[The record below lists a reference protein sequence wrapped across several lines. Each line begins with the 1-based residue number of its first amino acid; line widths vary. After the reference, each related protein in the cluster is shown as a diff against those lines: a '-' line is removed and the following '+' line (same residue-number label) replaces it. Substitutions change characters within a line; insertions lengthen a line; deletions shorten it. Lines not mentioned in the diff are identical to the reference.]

1 MTKRKGSPDGIN
13 KTLHSNWIFLYS
25 GQYHRLSNYPQ
36 NQKNIMG
43 KKLLFIVLLLT
54 TISFADGLC
63 VQLCVDCSQN
73 PENATC
79 AKVDQVCG
87 NCPAILDS
95 IQHYEDSLAQVR
107 EQDSIAAIARADS
120 LQREQERKD
129 SLKDKEV
136 RKIAEIMQHN
146 CKRDTCTFEVTV
158 SQGQLGHIRAKKGNK
173 KEIPAEPSQENL
185 LPPISEECKNFCGA
199 CSIQNE
205 ADPICEK
212 VESQCKCLAYAEQEQ
227 MLVQKAEEDSINAV
241 KKFLNQMQNA
251 LTSARSILDFCER
264 KAQANVCSV
273 MVKVK
278 GELMSITEF
287 KDLAAPPPPA
297 PQPAVT
303 NDTITVVKALAK
315 DTTKKDSSKFKTHPN
330 PYNGI
335 SFAFESYLEKEVAN
349 YDVQPSKQW
358 GLNLGYFWRWYFYQW
373 GSFQT
378 GVNAVYHQAEYEISR
393 EKLQYYGYDYYGWNS
408 VKGKGSIE
416 YKNLMLE
423 VPLQAR
429 IGFPLGKAKNV
440 SPFISASFHIR
451 KPVYL
456 WMDYELSLSDYLY
469 YYGKDGSYSDFYAF
483 SDWEFLTFVGFG
495 IEMSRAISFQ
505 WQFLPVS
512 IVTNT
517 DAITNYYCDDSDG
530 MTWRLSM
537 DVSW

>member
-1 MTKRKGSPDGIN
+1 
-13 KTLHSNWIFLYS
+13 
-25 GQYHRLSNYPQ
+25 
-36 NQKNIMG
+36 MG

-440 SPFISASFHIR
+440 SPFISASFHIH

-512 IVTNT
+512 IVTY
-517 DAITNYYCDDSDG
+517 AEPVTNYYCDDSDG
-530 MTWRLSM
+530 MTWRFSM
-537 DVSW
+537 DISW

>member
-1 MTKRKGSPDGIN
+1 MAKI
-13 KTLHSNWIFLYS
+13 
-25 GQYHRLSNYPQ
+25 
-36 NQKNIMG
+36 
-43 KKLLFIVLLLT
+43 LFVLAIVVTT

-63 VQLCVDCSQN
+63 VQLCVDCSLN
-73 PENATC
+73 PENETC
-79 AKVDQVCG
+79 TKVDQVCG
-87 NCPAILDS
+87 NCPFILDS
-95 IQHYEDSLAQVR
+95 LKQDSLA
-107 EQDSIAAIARADS
+107 SIARADS
-120 LQREQERKD
+120 IEQEKARKD
-129 SLKDKEV
+129 SLQNIDI
-136 RKIAEIMQHN
+136 RKLADIMQNN
-146 CKRDTCTFEVTV
+146 CKSDTSIVEVTV
-158 SQGQLGHIRAKKGNK
+158 DNGQFGHNRAKKGNK
-173 KEIPAEPSQENL
+173 TTAKTQPEQTPQESL
-185 LPPISEECKNFCGA
+185 LPPISKECKNFCSL
-199 CSIQNE
+199 CSSENQGE
-205 ADPICEK
+205 SSSTCEK
-212 VESQCKCLAYAEQEQ
+212 IEEQCKCLAYAEQEQ

-251 LTSARSILDFCER
+251 QTSARSILDFCER
-264 KAQANVCSV
+264 KKIAKACSV
-273 MVKVK
+273 MVKIK
-278 GELMSITEF
+278 GDLMSITEF

-297 PQPAVT
+297 PQPAVAK
-303 NDTITVVKALAK
+303 DTITVVKALAK

-330 PYNGI
+330 PYKGI
-335 SFAFESYLEKEVAN
+335 SLAFESYLEKEVAN

-378 GVNAVYHQAEYEISR
+378 GVNAVYHQAEYEIEGEELR
-393 EKLQYYGYDYYGWNS
+393 YHGYDYYGWNRA
-408 VKGKGSIE
+408 KGDGSIE

-530 MTWRLSM
+530 MTWRFSI
-537 DVSW
+537 DASW